1 MASAEYGQCGR
12 VFPRGRGHIGC
23 EMGVLS
29 RQIPGTPHT
38 TETTMPATKKTA
50 SPRKQAAA
58 DAVELLMQDH
68 RQVKDLFK
76 DYEKL
81 AKDEDSAEEDKEAL
95 AAQICAL
102 LTVHTTLEEEIF
114 YPAAREALEEQDL
127 LDEAAVE
134 HASAKDLIGQIETM
148 GPADELYDAKVTVL
162 GEYVNHHVQEEE
174 KEMFPRCKKAKMP
187 LDELGEQLQARKQE
201 LMVQMGLAEG
211 AEAAAPEKS

>member
-1 MASAEYGQCGR
+1 MASAEYGRCGR
-12 VFPRGRGHIGC
+12 VFPRGSGHMGC

-29 RQIPGTPHT
+29 RQIPGTHPHT
-38 TETTMPATKKTA
+38 TETNMPATKKPA

-187 LDELGEQLQARKQE
+187 LDELGEQLQARKRE
-201 LMVQMGLAEG
+201 LMVQMGLAEK
-211 AEAAAPEKS
+211 AEAAAPEE